1 MSEEELTAEV
11 EAAPT
16 GPKVGAFFD
25 FDGTLISGYS
35 ARAFIEDRLRRRQ
48 VPPLEL
54 LRGLRAALDMAV
66 RGGDVTELMRVTA
79 RSSRGEP
86 EEELI
91 AVGQR
96 LWRGRIAGMTY
107 PEARALIQAHQ
118 RQGHTVVLASSAT
131 PYQVGPF
138 AADLGI
144 EHVLSTRF
152 EVVDGTMTGEID
164 GPVLWGEGK
173 AQAVRSFAAAHGVEL
188 AESFGYANGDEDI
201 AFLEAVGKPRPLNP
215 GPRLARAAGERGWPV
230 RRFPRR
236 EGIDL
241 ASVARTGAAV
251 AGLAASAGAAV
262 AVGLVNRSRRDAA
275 NLAASAGTD
284 LTLAL
289 AGVKLHVTGEKHLWS
304 HRPAIFVFNHQS
316 SLDVLIIGNLL
327 RRDVTGVAKAE
338 AAADPR
344 FAVFGALAGVAYV
357 DRSDTA
363 QAVSALDQVLAR
375 LAEGVSIA
383 IAPEGTRSATATL
396 GPFKKGAFRMAMQAG
411 VPVVPVVIRNAGE
424 LMWRGSLLVRPGTV
438 DVAVL
443 PPVDTAGWRREDVDD
458 HAEEVRRQFLETLE
472 SWPPGSGR
480 G

>member
-1 MSEEELTAEV
+1 MSGEELTAEV
-11 EAAPT
+11 EAAPS

-54 LRGLRAALDMAV
+54 LRGVGAALDMAL
-66 RGGDVTELMRVTA
+66 RGGDVTGLMEITA

-86 EEELI
+86 EEDLI

-96 LWRGRIAGMTY
+96 LWKGRIAGMAY
-107 PEARALIQAHQ
+107 PEARALVQAHQ
-118 RQGHTVVLASSAT
+118 RRGHTVALASSAT

-144 EHVLSTRF
+144 DHVLCTRF
-152 EVVDGTMTGEID
+152 EVGADGRMTGELA

-173 AQAVRSFAAAHGVEL
+173 AAAVRSFAAAHGVDL
-188 AESFGYANGDEDI
+188 VESFGYANGDEDI

-215 GPRLARAAGERGWPV
+215 GPKLTKAAEERGWPV
-230 RRFPRR
+230 RRFRR
-236 EGIDL
+236 RDGVDL
-241 ASVARTGAAV
+241 PALVRTGAAFV
-251 AGLAASAGAAV
+251 GLTAAAGAAL
-262 AVGLVNRSRRDAA
+262 AVGVLNRSRRDAA

-289 AGVKLHVTGEKHLWS
+289 AGVKLRVVGEEHLWS
-304 HRPAIFVFNHQS
+304 QRPAIFVFNHQS

-363 QAVSALDQVLAR
+363 QAVSALDQVIQR
-375 LAEGVSIA
+375 LREGVSIA

-396 GPFKKGAFRMAMQAG
+396 GPFKKGAFHMARQAG
-411 VPVVPVVIRNAGE
+411 VPVVPIVIRNAGE
-424 LMWRGSLLVRPGTV
+424 LMWRGSILVHPGTV

-443 PPVDTAGWRREDVDD
+443 PPVDTRNWRREDVD
-458 HAEEVRRQFLETLE
+458 HRVEEVRRQFLGILDD
-472 SWPPGSGR
+472 WPSR
-480 G
+480 

>member
-1 MSEEELTAEV
+1 MKPDMVELTAEV
-11 EAAPT
+11 EAAPS

-48 VPPLEL
+48 VPPREI
-54 LRGLRAALDMAV
+54 LRGVGAALDMAL
-66 RGGDVTELMRVTA
+66 RGGDVTELMKITA
-79 RSSRGEP
+79 RSSKGQP
-86 EEELI
+86 EEEL
-91 AVGQR
+91 VTLGQR
-96 LWRGRIAGMTY
+96 LWRGRIAGMAY
-107 PEARALIQAHQ
+107 PEARALVQAHQ
-118 RQGHTVVLASSAT
+118 RRGHTVVLASSAT
-131 PYQVGPF
+131 RYQVEPF

-144 EHVLSTRF
+144 HHVLCTRF
-152 EVVDGTMTGEID
+152 GVADDGRMTGELD

-173 AQAVRSFAAAHGVEL
+173 AEAVRSFAAAAGVDL

-201 AFLEAVGKPRPLNP
+201 AFLETVGKARPLNP
-215 GPRLARAAGERGWPV
+215 GTRLAKAADEHGWPV
-230 RRFPRR
+230 RRFARR
-236 EGIDL
+236 DGIDL
-241 ASVARTGAAV
+241 ASLARTGAAV
-251 AGLAASAGAAV
+251 AGLTVAAGAAV

-289 AGVKLHVTGEKHLWS
+289 AGVRLDVVGEEHLWS

-338 AAADPR
+338 AASDPR

-357 DRSDTA
+357 DRSDTT
-363 QAVSALDQVLAR
+363 QAVSALAQVLDR
-375 LAEGVSIA
+375 LADGVSIA
-383 IAPEGTRSATATL
+383 IAPEGTRSTTATL
-396 GPFKKGAFRMAMQAG
+396 GPFKKGAFHMAMQAG

-424 LMWRGSLLVRPGTV
+424 LMWRGSVLVRPGLV

-443 PPVDTAGWRREDVDD
+443 PPVDTSAWRRDDIDEHVEDV
-458 HAEEVRRQFLETLE
+458 RRMFLETLHD
-472 SWPPGSGR
+472 WPER
-480 G
+480 